1 MAVEL
6 DDTTTN
12 KWSETD
18 ASNTQ
23 PAPDGA
29 PSGTVP
35 SQAEPIW
42 RGIMA
47 TVKRFWN
54 RINGTVTTTG
64 ASGHYIYTPVNTT
77 YPTAY
82 VGGEAFCFKAHQDSA
97 GSDDIN
103 INGLGA
109 KNLKRFTTAGKT
121 AIAAGDIKSGFFV
134 VGRYAGRDRVTAR
147 PVSNVG
153 TYNRQVFTASG
164 TFTATAS
171 VPHKITVVGAGGGS
185 GGIGSSAVRSSQ
197 GGASGAVAVSTQTLA
212 SGTGY
217 TVTTG
222 AAGTAGTSAPTAGG
236 NGGKIGRGHV

>member
-23 PAPDGA
+23 PAPGGA
-29 PSGTVP
+29 PDGRVR

-64 ASGHYIYTPVNTT
+64 ASGHYIYTPVNAT
-77 YPTAY
+77 YPTSY
-82 VGGEAFCFKAHQDSA
+82 VSGEAFCFKAHQDSV

-121 AIAAGDIKSGFFV
+121 AIAAGGIKSGMFV
-134 VGRYAGRDRVTAR
+134 VVRYD
-147 PVSNVG
+147 G
-153 TYNRQVFTASG
+153 TEMGIDPPGASTGKYNR
-164 TFTATAS
+164 
-171 VPHKITVVGAGGGS
+171 
-185 GGIGSSAVRSSQ
+185 
-197 GGASGAVAVSTQTLA
+197 
-212 SGTGY
+212 
-217 TVTTG
+217 
-222 AAGTAGTSAPTAGG
+222 
-236 NGGKIGRGHV
+236 